1 MEELD
6 TIILPARNSVLLL
19 LLLGLCACER
29 ESADLLNISEPEN
42 FAKILYPE
50 DNPTTTAGLALG
62 KALFFDP
69 FLSDDGT
76 VSCATCHRPEMAF
89 TDGRPVSV
97 GINGRPGRRNS
108 PSLTNVGYLHETL
121 FWDGRADD
129 LESQALHPVANPNEM
144 GGSWPVLISQLRK
157 HPDYWPSFQQAFGL
171 RHTSELNPDHVG
183 KALAQYQRS
192 LISANA
198 KYDRVQRGEATYTK
212 AEALGHAIFFDL
224 ADGADLAFA
233 KLPTGECAHCHIPP
247 HFTNQQFFNNG
258 LDEAPTLEEFV
269 DKGRGVVTKNH
280 YDNGRFRTP
289 GLRNVALTAPYMHD
303 GRFNSLD
310 EIVAHYNAGGKYAEN
325 RSPNIFPLG
334 LTADQ
339 AAGLTAFLKT
349 LTDSS
354 FVSNPVY
361 RPD

>member
-1 MEELD
+1 VRLIGQLK
-6 TIILPARNSVLLL
+6 TITAGVGLMLLL
-19 LLLGLCACER
+19 TLGACAHRDEQ
-29 ESADLLNISEPEN
+29 AFTIPEPEN
-42 FAKILYPE
+42 FAKIIYPK
-50 DNPTTTAGLALG
+50 DNPTTAAGLALG

-69 FLSDDGT
+69 LLSDDLT
-76 VSCATCHRPEMAF
+76 TSCATCHRPELAF
-89 TDGRPVSV
+89 TDGRPVSI
-97 GINGRPGRRNS
+97 GIKGRPGRRNA

-129 LESQALHPVANPNEM
+129 LETQALHPVADPNEM
-144 GGSWPVLISQLRK
+144 GGNWPQLISRLRK
-157 HPDYWPSFQQAFGL
+157 HADYWPSFQRAFGL
-171 RHTSELNPDHVG
+171 SQQRELTPDHVG

-198 KYDRVQRGEATYTK
+198 KFDRVQRGEATYSK

-224 ADGADLAFA
+224 ADEPDPAFA
-233 KLPTGECAHCHIPP
+233 GLPTGECAHCHSPP
-247 HFTNQQFFNNG
+247 HFTNQRFFNNG

-269 DKGRGVVTKNH
+269 DKGRGVISKNH

-303 GRFNSLD
+303 GRFSTLD
-310 EIVAHYNAGGKYAEN
+310 EVIAHYNTGGKYAEN

-354 FVSNPVY
+354 FVNNTEY
-361 RPD
+361 RP

>member
-1 MEELD
+1 MLS
-6 TIILPARNSVLLL
+6 TIERIVLKEVGLL
-19 LLLGLCACER
+19 FLLALCACER
-29 ESADLLNISEPEN
+29 GGEGVMMVSEPEK

-50 DNPTTTAGLALG
+50 ENPTTAAGLALG

-69 FLSDDGT
+69 LLSADGT
-76 VSCATCHRPEMAF
+76 VSCATCHRPELAF
-89 TDGRPVSV
+89 TDGRPVSI
-97 GINGRPGRRNS
+97 GINGQSGRRNS
-108 PSLTNVGYLHETL
+108 PSLTNVGYLHKTL

-129 LESQALHPVANPNEM
+129 LESQALHPVADPNEM
-144 GGSWPVLISQLRK
+144 GGSWPVLISKLRK
-157 HPDYWPSFQQAFGL
+157 HPEYWPAFQRAFGL
-171 RHTSELNPDHVG
+171 SRTSELNPDHVG

-224 ADGADLAFA
+224 ADEPDPVFA

-258 LDEAPTLEEFV
+258 LDEAPTLEEFR
-269 DKGRGVVTKNH
+269 DKGRGVITKNH

-310 EIVAHYNAGGKYAEN
+310 EVVAHYNSGGKYAEN
-325 RSPNIFPLG
+325 RSPNVFSLG

-354 FVSNPVY
+354 FVSNPDY
-361 RPD
+361 RP